1 MKPRKISRRGKST
14 ESDSCGVH
22 SKPVIGGRLVVFLL
36 TFAVVALL
44 LSGCG
49 GFYLI
54 KQGLGQLD
62 ISINR
67 VSLSDPGL
75 LDSLTPL
82 QREKAAWIPRILQF
96 AEKELGLEPG
106 DSYTSYYDTGGKP
119 VSHTV
124 VASHQLLLDRVYLV

>member
-1 MKPRKISRRGKST
+1 VKPRKISRRGKST
-14 ESDSCGVH
+14 ESDSGEVNP
-22 SKPVIGGRLVVFLL
+22 KPVISRRLTAFLI
-36 TFAVVALL
+36 TFAVGIFL

-54 KQGLGQLD
+54 KQGIGQFD

-82 QREKAAWIPRILQF
+82 QREKASWIPRILQF
-96 AEKELGLEPG
+96 AENE
-106 DSYTSYYDTGGKP
+106 
-119 VSHTV
+119 
-124 VASHQLLLDRVYLV
+124 